1 MAPVLGHLILK
12 ARRLYTMSKEARF
25 SRMNRKELGE
35 TGISYS
41 TFRPTNLNQAN
52 LNEAWKPISP
62 PFNGHTMS
70 VSRVFQEMA
79 DRYALLEAYAHRFF
93 YKAADG
99 EIPYGSNQQSNP
111 NVMLITSRSSFR
123 HDPDNSLQK
132 YPRVY
137 YEYHNGNNP
146 HQFANSRNRNKWQGE
161 PTEFEEMHVPS
172 DNWFKSVA
180 NPYAPGG
187 WMQQIFGQRNER
199 DTQIRGANRGTVFA
213 SPYGGQHMDR

>member
-1 MAPVLGHLILK
+1 MTEVG
-12 ARRLYTMSKEARF
+12 F

-62 PFNGHTMS
+62 PWNGFTRS

-79 DRYALLEAYAHRFF
+79 DRYALVEAYAHRFF
-93 YKAADG
+93 YKHADG

-111 NVMLITSRSSFR
+111 SVSLLSSSRL
-123 HDPDNSLQK
+123 PKSLRSLLD
-132 YPRVY
+132 YPRTY
-137 YEYHNGNNP
+137 FDYTNGNNP
-146 HQFANSRNRNKWQGE
+146 NPFAGPKNRNKWNGE

-172 DNWFKSVA
+172 DNWFKSLA
-180 NPYAPGG
+180 NPFGPGG
-187 WMQQIFGQRNER
+187 WMQQLFGQRNHQ
-199 DTQIRGANRGTVFA
+199 DTQIRGANRGRVFA
-213 SPYGGQHMDR
+213 SPYGGQFSDP